1 MAASNEAPQ
10 RDDDDDEPQGVVD
23 LVSVLYVVGGIPL
36 MIVFFV
42 GLFSLVG
49 SCDASNTLL
58 HF

>member
-10 RDDDDDEPQGVVD
+10 RDEDDDEPQGVVD
-23 LVSVLYVVGGIPL
+23 LASYLYVLGGIPL

-58 HF
+58 NF